1 MSITKLTV
9 TISSDNY
16 REIEEKRK
24 KQNLSRSA
32 FVDRI
37 LRAYFEGKM
46 KDELIKRYMEGYIKI
61 PEDTNESNALVEAQ
75 SPVLG
80 EFK

>member
-46 KDELIKRYMEGYIKI
+46 KDELIKRYMEGYIKT
-61 PEDTNESNALVEAQ
+61 PEDINKSNAVVEVQ
-75 SPVLG
+75 SSVLG

>member
-46 KDELIKRYMEGYIKI
+46 KDELIKRNMEGYIKT
-61 PEDTNESNALVEAQ
+61 PEDTNESNALVEVQ
-75 SPVLG
+75 SSVLG